1 MIYLGLVLLLLIST
15 FKKYNNKDWERIDA
29 FLEFANKNNLQMFVL
44 GPIGPQSSIWAKTD
58 SRTKEELVKN
68 YEEFLTELCKKIN
81 GEENVRMLS
90 MKPLTMKLCG
100 LLKKQVPVIKT
111 FGLKSEK
118 MKMVFHCI

>member
-15 FKKYNNKDWERIDA
+15 FKKYNSKDWERLDA
-29 FLEFANKNNLQMFVL
+29 FLEFANKNNLQMRVH

-90 MKPLTMKLCG
+90 MKPLTMKLSV

>member
-1 MIYLGLVLLLLIST
+1 
-15 FKKYNNKDWERIDA
+15 
-29 FLEFANKNNLQMFVL
+29 MFVL

-58 SRTKEELVKN
+58 SRTKEELIKN